1 MSSVIRSF
9 IKQLV
14 FGNRYEDSLSRK
26 IHVSMTFLL
35 VIIMIMGFVSNVI
48 IGMNYMSN
56 ISILLGFVTSV
67 YFYYHARNNENFQ
80 KTVPAFFV
88 VSLVLLCFAWYSNA
102 GYDGNIQY
110 LMIICFC
117 ATYLVIQQSYRK
129 IVFWS
134 YFVSIIMLSI
144 GQFTNFFP
152 VIGYDSI
159 SQRFFDIL
167 IGVIIYLYFMYFL
180 MDIIITS
187 YTNEN
192 NLLHIA
198 NAALQDR
205 NNDVSRSHDEI
216 RLTNDRL
223 TLAMQ
228 SAQQAWYEL
237 NIITGEV
244 YVSKEYPLMLGY
256 SPDTFMTNMQ
266 NWIDNIH
273 PDDKDSLMQKFSLT
287 LSTGKTQTME
297 YRRKTQQG
305 EWLWLQSNGK
315 VVEYNAE
322 GKPLRMIGVHTNIQA
337 RKMAELALMEREKN
351 LIAANATK
359 DKLFSI
365 IGHYLRNPLGSLRD
379 MTKILS
385 HDYPSFDDS
394 ERKELLVTMHE
405 STEQVYE
412 LLDNL
417 LDWSRSQRGVIQFL
431 PLEFTLFSV
440 ANNCCNLL
448 QLSATKKQI
457 EIINDI
463 HPNQVAFADPSLIH
477 TVLRNLVTNAIKFT
491 YSGGKVRL
499 FSSFS
504 PNDNTVIIAVQDSG
518 TGIPHDKIS
527 QLFTIHSNASVPGT
541 AGEQG
546 TGLGLVLCREF
557 IEKHEG
563 KIWVESVVGKG
574 STFYFLLPN
583 TQSYLHNS

>member
-1 MSSVIRSF
+1 
-9 IKQLV
+9 
-14 FGNRYEDSLSRK
+14 
-26 IHVSMTFLL
+26 MTFLL
-35 VIIMIMGFVSNVI
+35 VIIMIMGFISNII

-56 ISILLGFVTSV
+56 ISILLGFATSV

-80 KTVPAFFV
+80 KTVPAFFI

-110 LMIICFC
+110 LMIICFS
-117 ATYLVIQQSYRK
+117 ATYLVIHQSYRK
-129 IVFWS
+129 LVFWS
-134 YFVSIIMLSI
+134 YFVSIMILSV

-159 SQRFFDIL
+159 NQRFFDIL
-167 IGVIIYLYFMYFL
+167 VGVIIYLYFIYFL

-192 NLLHIA
+192 SLLHIA
-198 NAALQDR
+198 NSALQDK
-205 NNDVSRSHDEI
+205 NDEVSRSHDEI
-216 RLTNDRL
+216 RLTTDRL

-228 SAQQAWYEL
+228 SAHQAWYDV
-237 NIITGEV
+237 NIATGEV
-244 YVSKEYPLMLGY
+244 HVSKEYPRMLGY
-256 SPDTFMTNMQ
+256 SPDTFTTDLQ
-266 NWIDNIH
+266 NWFDNIH
-273 PDDKDSLMQKFSLT
+273 PDDKESLMHKFSIA
-287 LSTGKTQTME
+287 LSSGQTQMME

-322 GKPLRMIGVHTNIQA
+322 GKPIRMIGVHTNIQA
-337 RKMAELALMEREKN
+337 RKVAELALIEREKN
-351 LIAANATK
+351 LIAVNATK

-365 IGHYLRNPLGSLRD
+365 IGHDLRNPLGSLRD
-379 MTKILS
+379 MTKVLS
-385 HDYPSFDDS
+385 HDFSSFDDI
-394 ERKELLVTMHE
+394 EKKELLLTMHE

-431 PLEFTLFSV
+431 PLEFTLYPV

-448 QLSATKKQI
+448 QLSAAKKQI

-463 HPNQVAFADPSLIH
+463 PPSQVVFGDPSLIH
-477 TVLRNLVTNAIKFT
+477 TVLRNLVTNAVKFT
-491 YSGGKVRL
+491 FSGGKIRL

-504 PNDNTVIIAVQDSG
+504 SENNAVIIAIEDTG
-518 TGIPHDKIS
+518 TGIAHEKIPY
-527 QLFTIHSNASVPGT
+527 LFTIHSNASLPGT

-557 IEKHEG
+557 IEKHDG
-563 KIWVESVVGKG
+563 KIWVESTLGKG
-574 STFYFLLPN
+574 SIFYFSLPN
-583 TQSYLHNS
+583 TQSYLHNN